1 VEQSLKVGDFV
12 EVIGSLILYTK
23 DDVSTPEVN
32 AGGSVKLIT
41 AGNTAVDNVTIDQQA
56 TKFIENGQLVILKDG
71 VRYNALG
78 QVIK

>member
-1 VEQSLKVGDFV
+1 VGDFV
-12 EVIGSLILYTK
+12 EVVGNLILYGE
-23 DDVSTPEVN
+23 TPEVN

-41 AGNTAVDNVTIDQQA
+41 AGDTAVDNLTVDQQA
-56 TKFIENGQLVILKDG
+56 TKYIENGQLVILKNG